1 MFVLS
6 IKTIAAGEILE
17 KEGEF
22 LEPTIKSSK
31 KGNKSFNDNSATS
44 YIESLEI
51 AKIPGHT
58 KASVAVLYAD
68 KDERFVLIFL
78 NGRLVILSHL
88 GVESKISY
96 RFWTLVTTRPLI
108 IASIHFRGGTLLLRT
123 LAAGACLPHR
133 SQH

>member
-1 MFVLS
+1 M
-6 IKTIAAGEILE
+6 
-17 KEGEF
+17 
-22 LEPTIKSSK
+22 